1 MLIVYRPRF
10 AYNMLLVEDGCRGVM
25 KDRGT
30 KKKGWLDF
38 HHDWQKSEGEVIEEI
53 VLTINING
61 EELISLMGT
70 PLNQDWL
77 AVGFLFNERLISG
90 LDEIED
96 LHISEDGCCIDLWLN
111 QKVEKPARVILTSGC
126 GGGQSFEDPREGIEM
141 LESNV
146 KIHPELI
153 LNAFIALQTK
163 ESLYARARGIH
174 AAGLLDLEKG
184 EILKVAEDISRHN
197 TIDKLRGAC
206 LLEGIDTRNR
216 ALLTTGRI
224 SSEMLR
230 KGALMG
236 CPVIASRTSPTSFAV
251 ELAANWNITLVGY
264 ARHGKLR
271 VYCNPERLGF
281 GN

>member
-1 MLIVYRPRF
+1 
-10 AYNMLLVEDGCRGVM
+10 M

-30 KKKGWLDF
+30 TKKDWLDY
-38 HHDWQKSEGEVIEEI
+38 HHDWQESQGEVIEEI
-53 VLTINING
+53 VLTINVNG

-77 AVGFLFNERLISG
+77 AVGFLFNEGLISE
-90 LDEIED
+90 LSEIKD
-96 LHISEDGCCIDLWLN
+96 LHVSDDGCCIDVWLSH
-111 QKVEKPARVILTSGC
+111 QIERPARAILTSGC
-126 GGGQSFEDPREGIEM
+126 GGGQSLEDPREGIEG
-141 LESNV
+141 LESNARGF
-146 KIHPELI
+146 PELI
-153 LNAFIALQTK
+153 LSAFNALQSRD
-163 ESLYARARGIH
+163 SLYARARGIH

-184 EILKVAEDISRHN
+184 EILKVAEDIGRHN

-206 LLEGIDTRNR
+206 ALEGINTKDQ

-251 ELAANWNITLVGY
+251 ELAKLWNITLVGY

-271 VYCNPERLGF
+271 VYSNPERLGF
-281 GN
+281 KK

>member
-1 MLIVYRPRF
+1 
-10 AYNMLLVEDGCRGVM
+10 M

-30 KKKGWLDF
+30 AKKNWLDF

-53 VLTINING
+53 VLAINVNG

-77 AVGFLFNERLISG
+77 AVGFLLNERLISG
-90 LDEIED
+90 LNEIED
-96 LHISEDGCCIDLWLN
+96 LHISDDGCCIDVWLN
-111 QKVEKPARVILTSGC
+111 HQVEKPARAILTSGC
-126 GGGQSFEDPREGIEM
+126 GGGQSFDDPREGIER
-141 LESNV
+141 LESTARIN
-146 KIHPELI
+146 PELI
-153 LNAFIALQTK
+153 LTAFTTLQSR

-174 AAGLLDLEKG
+174 AAGLLNLEKG
-184 EILKVAEDISRHN
+184 KIKQVAEDIGRHN

-206 LLEGIDTRNR
+206 ALEGIDTKNQ

-236 CPVIASRTSPTSFAV
+236 CPIIASRTSPTSFAV
-251 ELAANWNITLVGY
+251 ELADLWNITLIGY

-281 GN
+281 EE